1 MNPVLGLESA
11 VLTFGG
17 GVRLYWINPVDPPD
31 PDPPFNKVKILR
43 KTTNVFSGPNDPSA
57 KVVYEN
63 GRGMISTAQRP
74 LFVIND
80 DLDHARFREAFDHAD
95 LTWNQTYYYAIYA
108 MDAGASTVSTAVV
121 LSVALPVFPTFEDVD
136 LLDELR
142 VFLRGFF
149 KQAIGAQVLPVRAAI
164 TGLEISEGPPRRD
177 QTQFPCISLHLAKKR
192 PMQFALGDILDTL
205 DDAGEHPVRRQ
216 GCITE
221 STIEIVGW
229 AGDNPETRHHL
240 HRVLEAGL
248 LAVKPLLSELGFSQL
263 SWSGSYEED
272 VSCERYDI
280 PMFWSAWRLQANQ
293 ATTLRRPVTE
303 PSLSDIQVTP
313 PALTVGP

>member
-17 GVRLYWINPVDPPD
+17 GVRLYWINPDD
-31 PDPPFNKVKILR
+31 LTFNKVKILR
-43 KTTNVFSGPNDPSA
+43 KTTNTFSGPNDTTA

-63 GRGMISTAQRP
+63 GRGMISPAQRP
-74 LFVIND
+74 LFVING
-80 DLDHARFREAFDHAD
+80 DLDHTRFREAFDHAD
-95 LTWNQTYYYAIYA
+95 LAWNQTYYYAIYA
-108 MDAGASTVSTAVV
+108 MDAGASDVSTAVIV
-121 LSVALPVFPTFEDVD
+121 SVTLPEFPTFEDVD

-142 VFLRGFF
+142 AFLRGFF
-149 KQAIGAQVLPVRAAI
+149 KQAIASHVLPVRAAI

-177 QTQFPCISLHLAKKR
+177 QTQFPCISLHLAKKH
-192 PMQFALGDILDTL
+192 PIQFVLGDILDTL

-221 STIEIVGW
+221 IDVEIVGW
-229 AGDNPETRHHL
+229 AGDNPETRHFL
-240 HRVLEAGL
+240 HRVLEAAM
-248 LAVKPLLSELGFSQL
+248 LAIKPLLSELGFSQL

-272 VSCERYDI
+272 ISCERYDI
-280 PMFWSAWRLQANQ
+280 PMFWSAWRFRANQ